1 MGKKQ
6 RFQPPFRPTYAPS
19 RAPPLINA
27 EIERALVLHQGG
39 QLDDAEQI
47 YRSILRVAP
56 RNFDAIHLLGV
67 IHCQRHRPDEG
78 ERLISQA
85 IKINPLDASSHNNH
99 ANVLKGLRRLE
110 DALASYDRAI
120 VLKPDYAEA
129 FNNRGNLLKEL
140 LRLDEALDSLNKAIA
155 IRPEFSEAHN
165 NLANVLELLGR
176 FNEAITHYLKA
187 LSLRPSFPEALYN
200 LGNILMEQ
208 RRFDEALVHYG
219 KALSLKP
226 NYADVHASLGWLHAE
241 LGRPDEAIAAAKV
254 ADQLS
259 EQLSPRSHYWL
270 GALLARCGDKEVAR
284 KHLQVYLQQDSVDAR
299 GGRLL
304 LASLGFEQLP
314 ERAPDA
320 LLDLMYTR
328 RAACWDHTRP
338 GVYQGHALVA
348 TCLDQLIG
356 GRTELDIVDAGCG
369 TGLVGARIRHHARHL
384 VGVDLSAAMLGKA
397 EEKGLYDSL
406 HQDDL
411 VSFLAAR
418 DQSCDVVTCA
428 ATLIHFGE
436 LRPAFEAAATALRD
450 GGLLVLT
457 LFPNDDDDSVAVH
470 PLRGMAQG
478 GCYVHGRCYIAREAE
493 AAQFSVE
500 LLKNEIHEIQNGNP
514 ITGSI
519 VGLRRRPRV
528 KYEMAAVNEKVPAT

>member
-6 RFQPPFRPTYAPS
+6 RFQPPFRPAYAPS

-27 EIERALVLHQGG
+27 EIARALVLHQRG
-39 QLDDAEQI
+39 QLDNAEQI

-56 RNFDAIHLLGV
+56 RNFDAVHLLGV
-67 IHCQRHRPDEG
+67 IRCQRHQPEEG

-85 IKINPLDASSHNNH
+85 IKINPRDASSRNNH
-99 ANVLKGLRRLE
+99 ANVLKELKRLE

-140 LRLDEALDSLNKAIA
+140 LRLDEALESLNKAIA
-155 IRPEFSEAHN
+155 IRTDFAEAHN

-176 FNEAITHYLKA
+176 SNEAVPHYFKA

-200 LGNILMEQ
+200 LGNVFMEQ
-208 RRFDEALVHYG
+208 RKFDEAQAQFG
-219 KALSLKP
+219 KALSLNP
-226 NYADVHASLGWLHAE
+226 NYADVHASLGWLQAE
-241 LGRPDEAIAAAKV
+241 LGKLDEAIATAKV

-259 EQLSPRSHYWL
+259 KQLSPQSHYRL
-270 GALLARCGDKEVAR
+270 GALLARCGDKEAAR
-284 KHLQVYLQQDSVDAR
+284 KHLQIYLQQDLVDSR

-320 LLDLMYTR
+320 LLDLIYTR
-328 RAACWDHTRP
+328 RAASWDHARP
-338 GVYQGHALVA
+338 GVYHGHALVA
-348 TCLDQLIG
+348 TCVQQLVG
-356 GRTELDIVDAGCG
+356 VNTKLDIVDAGCG
-369 TGLVGARIRHHARHL
+369 TGLVGAQIRHQARRL
-384 VGVDLSAAMLGKA
+384 VGIDLSAAMLGKA
-397 EEKGLYDSL
+397 KEKGIYDSL
-406 HQDDL
+406 HQGDL

-418 DQSCDVVTCA
+418 ARSCDVVTCA

-450 GGLLVLT
+450 GGLLVFT

-470 PLRGMAQG
+470 PLRGMAHG
-478 GCYVHGRCYIAREAE
+478 GCYVHGRRYIVREAE
-493 AAQFSVE
+493 ATHFSVE
-500 LLKNEIHEIQNGNP
+500 LLKDEIHEYQNDNP
-514 ITGSI
+514 ITGTI
-519 VGLRRRPRV
+519 VALRRRPRASAS
-528 KYEMAAVNEKVPAT
+528 E